1 MFLEAGGLVVDKPWA
16 SIDEQIN
23 ILTRRGLLDA
33 GDYRHELSTIGYYRL
48 SGYSYPLRQIAPS
61 DSPQRRLDHFVLG
74 ARMGH
79 VVELYEF
86 DERLRLA
93 VWQALCK
100 LEVCLRVDVGHVLG
114 EIDPFIHL
122 DLERIWPSG
131 AMHRRAVLFTQK
143 LTQTQSRSS
152 EDFVKHY
159 NKIHDGR
166 LPVWVVTEILEFGQL
181 VTLFSLA
188 PFEQRCRIADQY
200 SIRADELESWM
211 RTANF
216 VRNICAHHARLWNRQ
231 LVIRPLVKHRR
242 NDQTLSAVTHSSG
255 RMYTALVLTAFLLR
269 RGNFTAE
276 IQAISDVLDS
286 FRTEIPGV
294 DLTHIGASPSWKQD
308 PIWTINS

>member
-1 MFLEAGGLVVDKPWA
+1 MFLVAGGLVVDKPWA

-33 GDYRHELSTIGYYRL
+33 GDYRRELSTVGYYRL

-131 AMHRRAVLFTQK
+131 AMNHRAAFFTQK
-143 LTQTQSRSS
+143 LTQT

-159 NKIHDGR
+159 NQTHDGR

-188 PFEQRCRIADQY
+188 PFEQRRRIADKY
-200 SIRADELESWM
+200 LARADELESWM
-211 RTANF
+211 RTANYI
-216 VRNICAHHARLWNRQ
+216 RNICAHHARLWNRQ

-255 RMYTALVLTAFLLR
+255 RMYTALVITAFLLR

-286 FRTEIPGV
+286 FPTEIPGV

>member
-1 MFLEAGGLVVDKPWA
+1 
-16 SIDEQIN
+16 
-23 ILTRRGLLDA
+23 
-33 GDYRHELSTIGYYRL
+33 
-48 SGYSYPLRQIAPS
+48 
-61 DSPQRRLDHFVLG
+61 
-74 ARMGH
+74 MGH

-131 AMHRRAVLFTQK
+131 AMNHRAAFFTQK
-143 LTQTQSRSS
+143 LTQTQSRST

-159 NKIHDGR
+159 NQTHDGR

-188 PFEQRCRIADQY
+188 PFEQRRRIADKY
-200 SIRADELESWM
+200 LARADELESWM
-211 RTANF
+211 RTANYI
-216 VRNICAHHARLWNRQ
+216 RNICAHHARLWNRQ

-255 RMYTALVLTAFLLR
+255 RMYTALVITAFLLR

-286 FRTEIPGV
+286 FPTEIPGV

>member
-1 MFLEAGGLVVDKPWA
+1 MFLEAGGLVVDKPWV

-33 GDYRHELSTIGYYRL
+33 GDYRRELSTVGYYRL

-131 AMHRRAVLFTQK
+131 AMNHRAAFFTQK
-143 LTQTQSRSS
+143 LAQTQSRST
-152 EDFVKHY
+152 EDFVTHY
-159 NKIHDGR
+159 NQTHDGR

-188 PFEQRCRIADQY
+188 PFEQRRRIADKY
-200 SIRADELESWM
+200 LARADELESWM
-211 RTANF
+211 RTVNF
-216 VRNICAHHARLWNRQ
+216 VRNICAHHARLWNRR

-286 FRTEIPGV
+286 FPTEIPGV

>member
-86 DERLRLA
+86 DERLRSA

-159 NKIHDGR
+159 NKTHDGR

-211 RTANF
+211 RTVNF
-216 VRNICAHHARLWNRQ
+216 VRNICAHHARLLNKR

-255 RMYTALVLTAFLLR
+255 RIYTALVLTAFLLR

-286 FRTEIPGV
+286 FPTEIPGV

>member
-33 GDYRHELSTIGYYRL
+33 GDYRRELSTVGYYRL

-131 AMHRRAVLFTQK
+131 AMNHRAAFFTQK
-143 LTQTQSRSS
+143 LTQTQSRST

-159 NKIHDGR
+159 NQTHDGR

-188 PFEQRCRIADQY
+188 PFEQRRRIADKY
-200 SIRADELESWM
+200 LARADELESGM
-211 RTANF
+211 RTVNF
-216 VRNICAHHARLWNRQ
+216 VRNICAHHARLWNRR

-286 FRTEIPGV
+286 FPTEIPGV

>member
-23 ILTRRGLLDA
+23 ILIHRGLLDA
-33 GDYRHELSTIGYYRL
+33 GDYRRELSTVGYYRL
-48 SGYSYPLRQIAPS
+48 SGYSYPLRQIVPS

-93 VWQALCK
+93 VWQALCE
-100 LEVCLRVDVGHVLG
+100 LEVCFRVDVGHALG
-114 EIDPFIHL
+114 ELDPFIHL
-122 DLERIWPSG
+122 SLEQYWPSG
-131 AMHRRAVLFTQK
+131 AMNHRAAFFTQK

-152 EDFVKHY
+152 EDFVTHY
-159 NKIHDGR
+159 NKTHDGR

-188 PFEQRCRIADQY
+188 PFEQRCRIANQY

-211 RTANF
+211 RTVNF
-216 VRNICAHHARLWNRQ
+216 VRNICAHHARLWNRR
-231 LVIRPLVKHRR
+231 LVIRPLVRHCRS
-242 NDQTLSAVTHSSG
+242 DQTLSAVTHSSG

-286 FRTEIPGV
+286 FPTEIPGV

>member
-33 GDYRHELSTIGYYRL
+33 GDYRRELSTVGYYRL
-48 SGYSYPLRQIAPS
+48 SGYSYPLRQPAPEG
-61 DSPQRRLDHFVLG
+61 SPRRRLDRFVPG
-74 ARMGH
+74 TRMH
-79 VVELYEF
+79 HAIELYEF
-86 DERLRLA
+86 DEQLRLA
-93 VWQALCK
+93 VWRALCK

-143 LTQTQSRSS
+143 LAQTQSRST
-152 EDFVKHY
+152 EDFVTHY
-159 NKIHDGR
+159 NQTHDGR
-166 LPVWVVTEILEFGQL
+166 LPVWVATEILEFGQL

-188 PFEQRCRIADQY
+188 PFEQRRRIADKY
-200 SIRADELESWM
+200 LARADELESWM
-211 RTANF
+211 RTVNF
-216 VRNICAHHARLWNRQ
+216 VHNVCAHHARLWNRR
-231 LVIRPLVKHRR
+231 LVIRPLVRHRR
-242 NDQTLSAVTHSSG
+242 SDQTLSAVTHSSG

-286 FRTEIPGV
+286 FPTEIPGV

>member
-33 GDYRHELSTIGYYRL
+33 GDYRRELSTVGYYRL
-48 SGYSYPLRQIAPS
+48 SGYSYPLRQIVPS

-93 VWQALCK
+93 VWQALCE
-100 LEVCLRVDVGHVLG
+100 LEVCFRVDVGHVLG
-114 EIDPFIHL
+114 ELDPFIHL

-143 LTQTQSRSS
+143 LAQTQSRST
-152 EDFVKHY
+152 EDFVTHY
-159 NKIHDGR
+159 NQTHDGR
-166 LPVWVVTEILEFGQL
+166 LPVWVATEILEFGQL

-188 PFEQRCRIADQY
+188 PFEQRRRIADKY
-200 SIRADELESWM
+200 LARADELESWM
-211 RTANF
+211 RTVNF
-216 VRNICAHHARLWNRQ
+216 VRNVCAHHARL
-231 LVIRPLVKHRR
+231 
-242 NDQTLSAVTHSSG
+242 
-255 RMYTALVLTAFLLR
+255 
-269 RGNFTAE
+269 
-276 IQAISDVLDS
+276 
-286 FRTEIPGV
+286 
-294 DLTHIGASPSWKQD
+294 
-308 PIWTINS
+308 